1 MTILRFCFGPL
12 GVADEEAGVGAL
24 MVGMAAA
31 LGRGEGAAEGRGDGA
46 ADGRGEGAADP
57 LAEADAG
64 PSFVLILSLVVVVG
78 SGMGEWMAGGV
89 EMPVGIL
96 TGAGAGRAG
105 AGRDGAATTGAGE
118 GAGGGTGVFTIGA
131 GVAGFD
137 GGATTGAGDGFGV
150 GARDSGLAAAGVGA
164 RDAFA
169 DSGKDVGELTT
180 GGENIPDC
188 CLDLGGPG
196 SADGGGGDPAGF
208 SFSDI
213 FSFGADTG
221 GAGA

>member
-1 MTILRFCFGPL
+1 
-12 GVADEEAGVGAL
+12 
-24 MVGMAAA
+24 MAVA

-46 ADGRGEGAADP
+46 ADGRGEGAADA
-57 LAEADAG
+57 LAEAEAG

-78 SGMGEWMAGGV
+78 SGMGEWIAGGV
-89 EMPVGIL
+89 EMPVEML
-96 TGAGAGRAG
+96 TGAGAGRE
-105 AGRDGAATTGAGE
+105 GAATTGAAG
-118 GAGGGTGVFTIGA
+118 GAGGGIGVLTTSA

-137 GGATTGAGDGFGV
+137 GGATTGAGEGFGV

-169 DSGKDVGELTT
+169 DSGNDVGELTT

-196 SADGGGGDPAGF
+196 SAGGGGGELTGF

-221 GAGA
+221 SGGA